1 MSGLP
6 WFSQLK
12 REILDFAD
20 KNTYKDYLKQLIS
33 GGKMLLDK
41 DIREPLF
48 DFLEERYGKVRIL
61 EEKTV
66 GNSRAD
72 VVMVIPDKIVGIEIK
87 SDADTYTRLESQVA
101 DYDLYF
107 DQNIVV
113 VGSTHAGHVAEHVPD
128 YWGII
133 SVEEYDTG
141 IKSDTG
147 GNADVNMGGKATGGG
162 TTDPSDK
169 VTHKI
174 DFYVVREMQTNP
186 KADLL
191 RTIRILWRPEL
202 AHIQETYSLPMYKG
216 KSKDFVRTLIVDRLP
231 AEIVHHEISEILFE
245 RDYAAMIEQIQEFRK
260 AQAAKRGK
268 TVRRKKKRYRRKK
281 RDA

>member
-1 MSGLP
+1 MNENKYS
-6 WFSQLK
+6 
-12 REILDFAD
+12 EV
-20 KNTYKDYLKQLIS
+20 
-33 GGKMLLDK
+33 KMLLDK

-48 DFLEERYGKVRIL
+48 EFLEERYGKVRIL

-87 SDADTYTRLESQVA
+87 SDADTYTRLERQVA

-113 VGSTHAGHVAEHVPD
+113 VGSTHASHVAEHVPD

-141 IKSDTG
+141 IE
-147 GNADVNMGGKATGGG
+147 AATGSKPDAEGLEDG
-162 TTDPSDK
+162 ASDK
-169 VTHKI
+169 LTHKI
-174 DFYVVREMQTNP
+174 DFYVVREMQPNP
-186 KADLL
+186 NADLL
-191 RTIRILWRPEL
+191 RTIRVLWRPEISQ
-202 AHIQETYSLPMYKG
+202 IQEKYSLPMYKG

>member
-12 REILDFAD
+12 RELLDFAD
-20 KNTYKDYLKQLIS
+20 KNTYKDYFKPLIS

-147 GNADVNMGGKATGGG
+147 GKPDAEGLKEGV
-162 TTDPSDK
+162 SDK
-169 VTHKI
+169 LTHKI
-174 DFYVVREMQTNP
+174 DFYVVREMQPNP
-186 KADLL
+186 RADLL

-202 AHIQETYSLPMYKG
+202 AHIQGTYSLPMYKG

-268 TVRRKKKRYRRKK
+268 TIRRKKKRYRRKK

>member
-1 MSGLP
+1 
-6 WFSQLK
+6 
-12 REILDFAD
+12 
-20 KNTYKDYLKQLIS
+20 
-33 GGKMLLDK
+33 MLLDK

-66 GNSRAD
+66 GSSRAD

-87 SDADTYTRLESQVA
+87 SDADTYTRLERQVA

-113 VGSTHAGHVAEHVPD
+113 VGSTHASHVAEHVPD

-133 SVEEYDTG
+133 SVEEYNTGSKSDACSKPDTG
-141 IKSDTG
+141 E
-147 GNADVNMGGKATGGG
+147 NADANMGGKATGGG
-162 TTDPSDK
+162 TSRQSDK

-174 DFYVVREMQTNP
+174 DFYVVREMQPNP
-186 KADLL
+186 KADIL

-231 AEIVHHEISEILFE
+231 EEIVHHEISEILFE

-268 TVRRKKKRYRRKK
+268 TVRKKKKRYRRKK

>member
-1 MSGLP
+1 
-6 WFSQLK
+6 
-12 REILDFAD
+12 
-20 KNTYKDYLKQLIS
+20 
-33 GGKMLLDK
+33 MLLDK

-48 DFLEERYGKVRIL
+48 EFLEERYGKVRIL

-72 VVMVIPDKIVGIEIK
+72 VVMAIPDKIVGIEIK
-87 SDADTYTRLESQVA
+87 SDADTYTRLERQVA

-113 VGSTHAGHVAEHVPD
+113 VGSTHASHVAEHVPD

-141 IKSDTG
+141 SKSDAG
-147 GNADVNMGGKATGGG
+147 GNADVNMGGKAIGGG

-186 KADLL
+186 KADIL

-202 AHIQETYSLPMYKG
+202 AHIQELNRMYAYKQ
-216 KSKDFVRTLIVDRLP
+216 KSKRFVADKIVETVEPKILAGQLSD
-231 AEIVHHEISEILFE
+231 ELFE
-245 RDYAAMIEQIQEFRK
+245 RDYTKIWEQIQTFRK
-260 AQAAKRGK
+260 ENGQKP
-268 TVRRKKKRYRRKK
+268 RRRRRRRRVKK
-281 RDA
+281 A

>member
-1 MSGLP
+1 
-6 WFSQLK
+6 
-12 REILDFAD
+12 
-20 KNTYKDYLKQLIS
+20 
-33 GGKMLLDK
+33 MLLDK

-48 DFLEERYGKVRIL
+48 EFLEERYGKVRIL

-66 GNSRAD
+66 GRSRAD

-87 SDADTYTRLESQVA
+87 SDADTYTRLERQVA

-113 VGSTHAGHVAEHVPD
+113 VGSTHASHVAEHVPE

-133 SVEEYDTG
+133 SVEEYE
-141 IKSDTG
+141 
-147 GNADVNMGGKATGGG
+147 
-162 TTDPSDK
+162 TD
-169 VTHKI
+169 I
-174 DFYVVREMQTNP
+174 DFYVVREMQPNP

-191 RTIRILWRPEL
+191 RTIRVLWRPEL

-216 KSKDFVRTLIVDRLP
+216 KSKDFVRNIIVDRLP
-231 AEIVHHEISEILFE
+231 AEIVHHEISEVLFE
-245 RDYAAMIEQIQEFRK
+245 RDYAAMIEEIQKYRK
-260 AQAAKRGK
+260 EQAAKWGR
-268 TVRRKKKRYRRKK
+268 TVRRKKRYRRKK

>member
-12 REILDFAD
+12 RELLDFAD
-20 KNTYKDYLKQLIS
+20 KNTYKDYFKPLIS

-141 IKSDTG
+141 IKSDT
-147 GNADVNMGGKATGGG
+147 DGKPVAEGLEDGV
-162 TTDPSDK
+162 SDK
-169 VTHKI
+169 LTHKI
-174 DFYVVREMQTNP
+174 DFYVVREMQPNP
-186 KADLL
+186 RADLL

>member
-1 MSGLP
+1 
-6 WFSQLK
+6 
-12 REILDFAD
+12 
-20 KNTYKDYLKQLIS
+20 
-33 GGKMLLDK
+33 MLLDK

-48 DFLEERYGKVRIL
+48 EFLEERYGKVRIL

-66 GNSRAD
+66 GSSRAD
-72 VVMVIPDKIVGIEIK
+72 VVMVIPDKVVGIEIK
-87 SDADTYTRLESQVA
+87 SDADTYTRLERQVA

-113 VGSTHAGHVAEHVPD
+113 VGSTHASHVAEHVPD
-128 YWGII
+128 YWGIV

-141 IKSDTG
+141 E
-147 GNADVNMGGKATGGG
+147 NADVNVGGKATGGG
-162 TTDPSDK
+162 TSDPSDK
-169 VTHKI
+169 VMHKI
-174 DFYVVREMQTNP
+174 DFYVVREMQPNP
-186 KADLL
+186 KADIL

-231 AEIVHHEISEILFE
+231 VEIVHHEISEILFE

-281 RDA
+281 IDA

>member
-20 KNTYKDYLKQLIS
+20 KNPYKDYFKQLIS

-72 VVMVIPDKIVGIEIK
+72 VVMVIPDKVVGIEIK

-141 IKSDTG
+141 IKSDT
-147 GNADVNMGGKATGGG
+147 DGKPFAEGLEDGV
-162 TTDPSDK
+162 SDK
-169 VTHKI
+169 LTHKI
-174 DFYVVREMQTNP
+174 DFYVVREMQPNP
-186 KADLL
+186 RADLL

>member
-12 REILDFAD
+12 RELLDFAD
-20 KNTYKDYLKQLIS
+20 KNPYKDYFKQLIS

-72 VVMVIPDKIVGIEIK
+72 VVMVIPDKVVGIEIK

-141 IKSDTG
+141 IKSDT
-147 GNADVNMGGKATGGG
+147 DGKPVAEGLEDGV
-162 TTDPSDK
+162 SDK
-169 VTHKI
+169 LTHKI
-174 DFYVVREMQTNP
+174 DFYVVREMQPNP
-186 KADLL
+186 RADLL

-268 TVRRKKKRYRRKK
+268 TVRKKKKRYRRKK

>member
-20 KNTYKDYLKQLIS
+20 KNTYKDYFKQLIS

-141 IKSDTG
+141 SKPDAEG
-147 GNADVNMGGKATGGG
+147 LEDGV
-162 TTDPSDK
+162 SDK
-169 VTHKI
+169 LTHKI
-174 DFYVVREMQTNP
+174 DFYVVREMQPNP

-191 RTIRILWRPEL
+191 RTIRVLWRPEL

-216 KSKDFVRTLIVDRLP
+216 KSKDFVRALIVDRLP

>member
-6 WFSQLK
+6 WFSQLN

-20 KNTYKDYLKQLIS
+20 KNTYKDYFKQLIS

-48 DFLEERYGKVRIL
+48 EFLEERYGKVRIL

-72 VVMVIPDKIVGIEIK
+72 VVMVIPDKVVGIEIK

-128 YWGII
+128 YWGIV

-141 IKSDTG
+141 GT
-147 GNADVNMGGKATGGG
+147 ADLDMGGEEAGEDGS
-162 TTDPSDK
+162 DSSDK
-169 VTHKI
+169 KPHNI
-174 DFYVVREMQTNP
+174 DFYVVREMQPNP

-191 RTIRILWRPEL
+191 RTIRVLWRPEL
-202 AHIQETYSLPMYKG
+202 SQIQEKYNLPMYKG

-245 RDYAAMIEQIQEFRK
+245 RDYAAMIEQIQQFRK

-268 TVRRKKKRYRRKK
+268 TVRKKKKRYRRKK

>member
-1 MSGLP
+1 
-6 WFSQLK
+6 
-12 REILDFAD
+12 
-20 KNTYKDYLKQLIS
+20 
-33 GGKMLLDK
+33 MLLDK

-147 GNADVNMGGKATGGG
+147 GKPDAEGLEAGV
-162 TTDPSDK
+162 SDK
-169 VTHKI
+169 LTHKI
-174 DFYVVREMQTNP
+174 DFYVVREMQPNP
-186 KADLL
+186 RADLF

-268 TVRRKKKRYRRKK
+268 AVRRKKKRYRRKK

>member
-20 KNTYKDYLKQLIS
+20 KNPYKDYFKQLIS

-72 VVMVIPDKIVGIEIK
+72 VVMVIPDKVGGIEIK

-141 IKSDTG
+141 IKSDT
-147 GNADVNMGGKATGGG
+147 DGKPVAEGLEDGV
-162 TTDPSDK
+162 SDK
-169 VTHKI
+169 LTHKI
-174 DFYVVREMQTNP
+174 DFYVVREMQPNP
-186 KADLL
+186 RADLL

>member
-12 REILDFAD
+12 REIIDFAD
-20 KNTYKDYLKQLIS
+20 KNTYKDYFKTLIS

-141 IKSDTG
+141 IKSDI
-147 GNADVNMGGKATGGG
+147 GGKPDAEGLEE
-162 TTDPSDK
+162 DVSDK
-169 VTHKI
+169 LTHKI
-174 DFYVVREMQTNP
+174 DFYVVREMQPNP

-191 RTIRILWRPEL
+191 RTIRVLWRPEL

>member
-20 KNTYKDYLKQLIS
+20 KNTYKYYFKQLIS

-48 DFLEERYGKVRIL
+48 EFLEERYGKVRIL

-72 VVMVIPDKIVGIEIK
+72 VVMVIPDKVVGIEIK

-141 IKSDTG
+141 SKSDAG
-147 GNADVNMGGKATGGG
+147 ENADVNMGGKATGGG

-169 VTHKI
+169 GTQKI
-174 DFYVVREMQTNP
+174 DFYVVREMQPNP
-186 KADLL
+186 KADIL

>member
-1 MSGLP
+1 
-6 WFSQLK
+6 
-12 REILDFAD
+12 
-20 KNTYKDYLKQLIS
+20 
-33 GGKMLLDK
+33 MLLDK

-48 DFLEERYGKVRIL
+48 EFLEERYGKVRIL

-66 GNSRAD
+66 GSSRAD

-87 SDADTYTRLESQVA
+87 SDADTYTRLERQVA

-113 VGSTHAGHVAEHVPD
+113 VGRTHASHVAEHVPD

-141 IKSDTG
+141 SKSDTDE
-147 GNADVNMGGKATGGG
+147 NTDVNMGGKATGGG

-174 DFYVVREMQTNP
+174 DFYVVREMQPNP
-186 KADLL
+186 KADIL

-245 RDYAAMIEQIQEFRK
+245 RDYAAMIKQIQEFRK

-268 TVRRKKKRYRRKK
+268 TVRKKKKRYRRKK

>member
-12 REILDFAD
+12 RELLDFAD
-20 KNTYKDYLKQLIS
+20 KNTYKDYFKPLIS

-61 EEKTV
+61 EEKTI

-87 SDADTYTRLESQVA
+87 SDADTYTRLERQVA

-147 GNADVNMGGKATGGG
+147 GKPDAEGLKEGV
-162 TTDPSDK
+162 SDK
-169 VTHKI
+169 LTHKI
-174 DFYVVREMQTNP
+174 DFYVVREMQPNP
-186 KADLL
+186 RADLL

-260 AQAAKRGK
+260 TQAAKRGK

>member
-12 REILDFAD
+12 RELLDFAD
-20 KNTYKDYLKQLIS
+20 KNTYKDYFKPLIS

-61 EEKTV
+61 EEKIV

-141 IKSDTG
+141 IKSD
-147 GNADVNMGGKATGGG
+147 ADGKPDAEGLEDGV
-162 TTDPSDK
+162 SDK
-169 VTHKI
+169 LTHKI
-174 DFYVVREMQTNP
+174 DFYVVREMQPNP
-186 KADLL
+186 RADLL

>member
-1 MSGLP
+1 
-6 WFSQLK
+6 
-12 REILDFAD
+12 
-20 KNTYKDYLKQLIS
+20 
-33 GGKMLLDK
+33 MLLDK

-48 DFLEERYGKVRIL
+48 EFLEERYGKVRIL

-72 VVMVIPDKIVGIEIK
+72 VVMAIPDKIVGIEIK
-87 SDADTYTRLESQVA
+87 SDADTYTRLERQVA

-113 VGSTHAGHVAEHVPD
+113 VGSTHASHVAEHVP
-128 YWGII
+128 
-133 SVEEYDTG
+133 
-141 IKSDTG
+141 
-147 GNADVNMGGKATGGG
+147 ADVNMGGKAIGGG

-186 KADLL
+186 KADIL

-245 RDYAAMIEQIQEFRK
+245 RDYAAMIKQIQEFRK

-268 TVRRKKKRYRRKK
+268 TVRKKKKRYRRKK

>member
-20 KNTYKDYLKQLIS
+20 KNPYKDYFKQLIS

-72 VVMVIPDKIVGIEIK
+72 VVMVIPDKVVGIEIK

-141 IKSDTG
+141 IKSDT
-147 GNADVNMGGKATGGG
+147 DGKPVAEGLEDGV
-162 TTDPSDK
+162 SDK
-169 VTHKI
+169 LTHKI
-174 DFYVVREMQTNP
+174 DFYVVREMQPNP
-186 KADLL
+186 RADLL

-260 AQAAKRGK
+260 AQAAKCGK

>member
-20 KNTYKDYLKQLIS
+20 KNPYKDYFKQLIS

-48 DFLEERYGKVRIL
+48 DFLEERYGKIRIL

-72 VVMVIPDKIVGIEIK
+72 VVMVIPDKVVGIEIK

-141 IKSDTG
+141 SKPDAEG
-147 GNADVNMGGKATGGG
+147 LEAGV
-162 TTDPSDK
+162 SDK
-169 VTHKI
+169 LTHKI
-174 DFYVVREMQTNP
+174 DFYVVREMQPNP
-186 KADLL
+186 RADLL

>member
-12 REILDFAD
+12 RELLDFAD
-20 KNTYKDYLKQLIS
+20 KNTYKDYFKPLIS

-147 GNADVNMGGKATGGG
+147 GKPDAEGLKEGV
-162 TTDPSDK
+162 SDK
-169 VTHKI
+169 LTHKI
-174 DFYVVREMQTNP
+174 DFYVVREMQPNP
-186 KADLL
+186 RADLL

-231 AEIVHHEISEILFE
+231 AEIVHHKISEILFE

>member
-1 MSGLP
+1 
-6 WFSQLK
+6 
-12 REILDFAD
+12 
-20 KNTYKDYLKQLIS
+20 
-33 GGKMLLDK
+33 MLLDK

-48 DFLEERYGKVRIL
+48 EFLEERYGKVRIL

-66 GNSRAD
+66 GRSRAD

-87 SDADTYTRLESQVA
+87 SDADTYTRLERQVA

-113 VGSTHAGHVAEHVPD
+113 VGSTHASHVAELVPE

-133 SVEEYDTG
+133 SVEEYE
-141 IKSDTG
+141 
-147 GNADVNMGGKATGGG
+147 
-162 TTDPSDK
+162 TD
-169 VTHKI
+169 I
-174 DFYVVREMQTNP
+174 DFYVVREMQPNP

-191 RTIRILWRPEL
+191 RTIRVLWRPEL

-216 KSKDFVRTLIVDRLP
+216 KSKDFVRNIIVDRLP
-231 AEIVHHEISEILFE
+231 AEIVHHEISEVLFE
-245 RDYAAMIEQIQEFRK
+245 RDYATMIEEIQKYRK
-260 AQAAKRGK
+260 EQAAKWGR
-268 TVRRKKKRYRRKK
+268 TVRRKKRYRRKK

>member
-12 REILDFAD
+12 RELLDFAD
-20 KNTYKDYLKQLIS
+20 KNTYKDYFKPLIS

-141 IKSDTG
+141 IKSGTD
-147 GNADVNMGGKATGGG
+147 GKPDAEGLEDGV
-162 TTDPSDK
+162 SDK
-169 VTHKI
+169 LTHKI
-174 DFYVVREMQTNP
+174 DFYVVREMQPNP
-186 KADLL
+186 RADLL

>member
-1 MSGLP
+1 
-6 WFSQLK
+6 
-12 REILDFAD
+12 
-20 KNTYKDYLKQLIS
+20 
-33 GGKMLLDK
+33 MLLDK

-48 DFLEERYGKVRIL
+48 EFLEERYGKVRIL

-87 SDADTYTRLESQVA
+87 SDADTYTRLERQVA

-113 VGSTHAGHVAEHVPD
+113 VGSTHASHVAEHVPD

-141 IKSDTG
+141 SKSDAG
-147 GNADVNMGGKATGGG
+147 ENADVNMGGKAIGGG

-186 KADLL
+186 KADIL

-245 RDYAAMIEQIQEFRK
+245 RDYAAMIKQIQEFRK

-268 TVRRKKKRYRRKK
+268 TVRKKKKRYRRKK

>member
-1 MSGLP
+1 
-6 WFSQLK
+6 
-12 REILDFAD
+12 
-20 KNTYKDYLKQLIS
+20 
-33 GGKMLLDK
+33 MLLDK

-87 SDADTYTRLESQVA
+87 SDADTYTRLERQVA

-128 YWGII
+128 YWGIV
-133 SVEEYDTG
+133 SVEESG
-141 IKSDTG
+141 
-147 GNADVNMGGKATGGG
+147 ADN
-162 TTDPSDK
+162 
-169 VTHKI
+169 I
-174 DFYVVREMQTNP
+174 DFYVVREMQPNP

-191 RTIRILWRPEL
+191 RTIRVLWRPEL

-268 TVRRKKKRYRRKK
+268 TVRKKKKRYRRKK